1 MAGQSKLEQMSKDDL
16 KALLANY
23 KMRLAD
29 SGHVLTPATRQQLSL
44 KIDEISYHLGRK
56 MGLPFNP

>member
-1 MAGQSKLEQMSKDDL
+1 MKLETMNKEEL

-29 SGHVLTPATRQQLSL
+29 SGHYLTPPTRQQLSR
-44 KIDEISYHLGRK
+44 KIDEISYHLSRK

>member
-1 MAGQSKLEQMSKDDL
+1 MARQQLEEMSKEDL

-29 SGHVLTPATRQQLSL
+29 SGHVLTPATRQQLSR

>member
-1 MAGQSKLEQMSKDDL
+1 MKLENMDKEEL

-23 KMRLAD
+23 KMRLTD
-29 SGHVLTPATRQQLSL
+29 SGHALTPPTRQQLSR

>member
-1 MAGQSKLEQMSKDDL
+1 MKKLEKMSKEEL

-29 SGHVLTPATRQQLSL
+29 SGPVLTPPTRQQLSR
-44 KIDEISYHLGRK
+44 KIDEISAHLGRK